1 MACPVQQRVVGLMKA
16 YLTVHKREPNAV
28 YISHDDE
35 HELAGELPDKLK
47 SEAFIKGV
55 RAVGTG
61 RARS

>member
-1 MACPVQQRVVGLMKA
+1 MKA